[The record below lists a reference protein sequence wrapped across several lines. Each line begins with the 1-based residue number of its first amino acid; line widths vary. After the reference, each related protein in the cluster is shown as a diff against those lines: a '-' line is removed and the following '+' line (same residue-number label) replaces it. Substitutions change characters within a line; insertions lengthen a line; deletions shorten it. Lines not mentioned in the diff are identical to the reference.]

1 VNVTPSPEQLRPA
14 PQLPPSAPPS
24 APPLAPPLPGPSRSW
39 PRWIADALLGKIT
52 TLVLTGLALAVG
64 FSTFLILARGAPP
77 SGVAP
82 GIGVALVLANLSTML
97 LLGAVLAGRL
107 TRVWA
112 ERRRGSAGSRLHVR
126 LVMLFSGIAVAPS
139 ILVACFAVAFFHF
152 GIQSWFNDPMR
163 EALRESLR
171 VSRGYL
177 EEHRDNI
184 RAVALEMAADLNRA
198 GVLLATAPNAFGDV
212 LATQTT
218 LRGLTEAVIY
228 DPYTN
233 QVIASAGLFAGL
245 GVTPPPQV
253 DTDSALKGDV
263 VVMNGGDDTRVRA
276 IVRLDSTPPLML
288 MIGRPIDPQILGYMK
303 RTEANFAEYQ
313 REDANR
319 SWLQVAFAQIFAIVA
334 LLVLLAAA
342 LIGLVIANQI
352 ARPIGTLINA
362 AERVRG
368 GDLGTRVAEIATG
381 DELAGLSRAFNRM
394 TGQLGAQ
401 RAELMDAY
409 RQIDE
414 RRRFTETV
422 LSGVSAG
429 VIGLDAQGRIELPNR
444 AADELLARDL
454 VAAIGRPL
462 AEEVP
467 EFAPLITEVAA
478 TPERAR
484 TAEVQIGPPNHRRTL
499 LTRIGA
505 DRSGGR
511 TDGFVLTF
519 DDITELQAAQRKA
532 AWADVARRI
541 AHEIKNPLTPIQLAA
556 ERLKRRFAKEIQSD
570 PDTFGQCA
578 DTIIR
583 HVGDI
588 GRMVDEF
595 SAFAR
600 MPQPA
605 IKPEDIGQ
613 VAREA
618 LVLQKTA
625 RPHIAWHSDIP
636 ERGPVAPC
644 DRRLIRQALVNLLQN
659 AADAVAMREGA
670 GTIALEVRQDG
681 NEVRISVTDD
691 GIGLPADRVR
701 LTEPYVTH
709 KPKGTGLGL
718 AIVKKIMEDHHG
730 SLTLDDRPNGPFDG
744 RSAGPSTN
752 PGAVATLTLPLSC
765 SDRSAGQAPERSTGQ
780 GADRTQTQG
789 VSVAQATF

>member
-1 VNVTPSPEQLRPA
+1 M
-14 PQLPPSAPPS
+14 
-24 APPLAPPLPGPSRSW
+24 
-39 PRWIADALLGKIT
+39 LLGKVT
-52 TLVLTGLALAVG
+52 TLVLTGIALAVG
-64 FSTFLILARGAPP
+64 LATFLILARGASPYGVPP
-77 SGVAP
+77 GTGVQPGAGVPP
-82 GIGVALVLANLSTML
+82 GIGVALVLANLIVLL

-112 ERRRGSAGSRLHVR
+112 ERRRGSVGSRLHVR
-126 LVMLFSGIAVAPS
+126 LVMLFSGVAVAPT
-139 ILVACFAVAFFHF
+139 IVVACFAVVFFQF
-152 GIQSWFNDPMR
+152 GIQTWFNEPVR
-163 EALRESLR
+163 QALSGSLQ

-177 EEHRDNI
+177 AEHRDNI
-184 RAVALEMAADLNRA
+184 RAVALEMAADINRA
-198 GVLLATAPNAFGDV
+198 GVLLATAPGAFGDV

-218 LRGLTEAVIY
+218 LRGLTEAVLY

-233 QVIASAGLFAGL
+233 QVIASAGMFAGL
-245 GVTPPPQV
+245 GVSPPPQAE
-253 DTDSALKGDV
+253 TDAALKGDV

-288 MIGRPIDPQILGYMK
+288 MIGRPVDPQILSYMK
-303 RTEANFAEYQ
+303 RTEAAFAEYQ
-313 REDANR
+313 RLDDNR
-319 SWLQVAFAQIFAIVA
+319 SWLQVAFAWIFAIVA

-352 ARPIGTLINA
+352 ARPIGALINA

-394 TGQLGAQ
+394 TGQLAAQ
-401 RAELMDAY
+401 RTELMDAY

-444 AADELLARDL
+444 AADELLDRDL

-467 EFAPLITEVAA
+467 EFASLIGEVAA
-478 TPERAR
+478 APEKAR
-484 TAEVQIGPPNHRRTL
+484 TAEVQIGPPNRRRTL
-499 LTRIGA
+499 LTRVGA
-505 DRSGGR
+505 DLSGGR

-600 MPQPA
+600 MPQPV

-613 VAREA
+613 IAREA

-625 RPHIAWHSDIP
+625 RPHIAWQSEIP
-636 ERGPVAPC
+636 PRGPVAPC

-659 AADAVAMREGA
+659 AADAVSMREGA
-670 GTIALEVRQDG
+670 GSIALKVHLDG
-681 NEVRISVTDD
+681 REVRISVTDD
-691 GIGLPADRVR
+691 GIGLPSDRVR

-718 AIVKKIMEDHHG
+718 AIVKKIMEDHRG
-730 SLTLDDRPNGPFDG
+730 VLTLDDRPGG
-744 RSAGPSTN
+744 ASTN
-752 PGAVATLTLPLSC
+752 PGAIATLVLPAS
-765 SDRSAGQAPERSTGQ
+765 SPDRGSGQASEQWPGPGSEREQSPGLN
-780 GADRTQTQG
+780 A
-789 VSVAQATF
+789 AQAV